1 MNNKERNYLDVT
13 IDNNGFLRY
22 KGEINIILKEM
33 DYPILYVPSAFDR
46 FIVLSLMSASPEE
59 LTPLI
64 MNEANL
70 EDYENA
76 EMITTLDE
84 INE

>member
-1 MNNKERNYLDVT
+1 MDEDDPLQKYDT
-13 IDNNGFLRY
+13 IWQC
-22 KGEINIILKEM
+22 INIILKEM
-33 DYPILYVPSAFDR
+33 DYPTLYVPSAFDR

-76 EMITTLDE
+76 EVTTTLDE